1 MSVTLAFFYFLSF
14 NLFVFD
20 TLDFTVIIACAVQSV
35 LKCSFPK
42 IHNKTILHLL
52 WNIRLV
58 NVKSMYLTLES
69 LERKHSAFATFG
81 SIYCSRHL
89 SDLRARL
96 YRAKCWLSVLD
107 ASPPSGLI
115 WARCRRLVASTGCM
129 WCVLSPGRWRAGGH
143 FCFSCQ
149 KGSGF

>member
-69 LERKHSAFATFG
+69 LEWKHSAFATFG

-89 SDLRARL
+89 WPQSSSLQSKVLIVSFRRFTSLWFNMSTLQTPCCLHRL
-96 YRAKCWLSVLD
+96 YVMRPV
-107 ASPPSGLI
+107 
-115 WARCRRLVASTGCM
+115 
-129 WCVLSPGRWRAGGH
+129 PGQMEGWRA
-143 FCFSCQ
+143 FLFVSCQ